1 MGLRERLEVEMKE
14 AMRQKQGLRLSA
26 IRMLRAAAQNKEI
39 DQGRPLSDNEL
50 LPVIRTMVKQ
60 RRESIEAFE
69 KGGRTELADR
79 ERDELE
85 ILAAYLPPAPSDE
98 EVAKVIREVVGE
110 TGAEGP
116 KQMGIVMKECMDRLG
131 GAADGKQVS
140 TLVRKALTPAK
151 D

>member
-14 AMRQKQGLRLSA
+14 AMRQKHEIRLST
-26 IRMLRAAAQNKEI
+26 IRMLRAAVQNKEI
-39 DQGRPLSDNEL
+39 ELGHPLSDDEL

-60 RRESIEAFE
+60 HRESIEAFE

-79 ERDELE
+79 ERGELA
-85 ILAAYLPPAPSDE
+85 ILEVYLPPAPSDE
-98 EVAKVIREVVGE
+98 EIAKVIREVVTE

-116 KQMGIVMKECMDRLG
+116 KQMGIVMKECMKRLG

-140 TLVRKALTPAK
+140 ALVRKALTPAEG
-151 D
+151 